1 MKILASFVGRLSV
14 SRKLMLIY
22 LLDLTTVIFITS
34 ILISESYIAINFA
47 RKEIVGN
54 AYIEQVRD
62 ALFAIVST
70 HDGEKDVNLPKAAE
84 SIRHAEEVHGANMG
98 TAALA
103 ENFNVSLDRLAQAQ
117 DKASASRQALV
128 DGRKLLTRIG
138 DQSNLILDPD
148 LDSYYTMS
156 LTILRFPDLLDQL
169 LSYTDLAGSG
179 DQTQYLIS
187 QGRLSALLDGIASDY
202 QAAYA
207 GNPAKTLPAQLDAT
221 RLQLLDA
228 LRDLLAVK
236 LEDNAELVAKRDAA
250 ITAAVAAWHG
260 TATTLDRL
268 LKARVDTLVHRMW
281 EHLGMAAALL
291 GLILYLVFYVARQ
304 IALPLRRLAD
314 VADRV
319 QATNDY
325 NLRAHWESGDEIG
338 QLVTGFNTMLE
349 RLDRERLI
357 QQELA
362 AQKRASAAQR
372 ELIEA
377 IPIPLLV
384 TSIPEHRVLHANAQ
398 AADWVTAETSDPWG
412 TGLDR
417 NARARFF
424 QRLSDEG
431 TAHEFEARWNGPS
444 GPAWALVSASQLRY
458 QGEDAVLATFAPI
471 NTIKRLEERLRL
483 WATIF
488 EATSEGILVLGPDN
502 TILQA
507 NAAVARATGYRVDE
521 MVSHDTAFLA
531 PRLKTTGV
539 ETRLVSLV
547 ARQGSWQGEI
557 WLRKKSGEET
567 PQWLVLNTVRDD
579 QGNPSHVIAL
589 FVDITERIEQEKKI
603 RHLAHHDALTGLPN
617 RLLFDERLSLSL
629 ENSRR
634 HGQRLALLFID
645 LDRFKNINDSL
656 GHHVGDGLLRSV
668 ATRLGA
674 AVRAGDTVCRQ
685 GGDEFVVILDAV
697 EDVDEVAHIV
707 ERRLIPLILQP
718 HEVDGVA
725 LHISCS
731 VGIAV
736 YPEDADNMDALMRH
750 ADTAM
755 YSAKAQGRNNF
766 QFFSEEMNRL
776 AVDRLNT
783 ENHLQDALKNEEFEL
798 HVQPIVNCATGKVV
812 SVEALLRWRQPDLGL
827 IPPTQFIPIAEEN
840 GQIHEIGRW
849 VLTEACR
856 LFRHMS
862 ASSIGALPIAINVS
876 AKQFRRGEFAATVD
890 SILQANGMPPE
901 YLQIELTES
910 LMMTE
915 SEQNLVEIH
924 RLKAL
929 GIGLSLDDFG
939 TGYSSLSYLNL
950 LPVDKLK
957 IDRSF
962 VSDMIADPADMAITR
977 AIVGLGRTL
986 GLRVVAEGVEYPEE
1000 LKALHDIGCDEVQGY
1015 LITRP
1020 LPLHEFEAW
1029 YREKLAAPWRA
1040 TCGFEG

>member
-34 ILISESYIAINFA
+34 ILINESYIAINFA

-62 ALFAIVST
+62 SLFAIVSA
-70 HDGEKDVNLPKAAE
+70 HDGQDAVNLAQAAD
-84 SIRHAEEVHGANMG
+84 SIRRAEDTYGAKMG

-103 ENFNVSLDRLAQAQ
+103 ENFNGALARLGQAK
-117 DKASASRQALV
+117 DTAAASRQALL

-187 QGRLSALLDGIASDY
+187 QGRLSALLDGITSDY

-207 GNPAKTLPAQLDAT
+207 GNPSRTLPAELDAT
-221 RLQLLDA
+221 RLKLLDA

-236 LEDNAELVAKRDAA
+236 LEDNAQLVAGRDAA
-250 ITAAVAAWHG
+250 ITATVAAWQG
-260 TATTLDRL
+260 TATTLDAL
-268 LKARVDTLVHRMW
+268 LKARVDSLVRRMW

-304 IALPLRRLAD
+304 IAVPLRRLAD

-362 AQKRASAAQR
+362 AQQRAGAAQR

-398 AADWVTAETSDPWG
+398 AAAWVTAETSDPWG
-412 TGLDR
+412 AGLDR
-417 NARARFF
+417 SARARFF

-431 TAHEFEARWNGPS
+431 IAHEFEARWNGPS
-444 GPAWALVSASQLRY
+444 GPSWALLSASQLRY
-458 QGEDAVLATFAPI
+458 QGENAILATFAPI

-488 EATSEGILVLGPDN
+488 EATSEGILVLSPDN
-502 TILQA
+502 VILQA
-507 NAAVARATGYRVDE
+507 NAASARATGYRVDE
-521 MVSHDTAFLA
+521 MLGQDAAFLA
-531 PRLKTTGV
+531 PRHKTTGV

-547 ARQGSWQGEI
+547 TQQGSWQGEI
-557 WLRKKSGEET
+557 WLRTKSGDEA
-567 PQWLVLNTVRDD
+567 PQWLVLNTVRDE
-579 QGNPSHVIAL
+579 QGMPSHVIAL

-603 RHLAHHDALTGLPN
+603 RHLAHHDTLTGLPN

-629 ENSRR
+629 ENSKR

-656 GHHVGDGLLRSV
+656 GHHIGDGLLRSV
-668 ATRLGA
+668 ATRLTA

-707 ERRLIPLILQP
+707 ERRLIPQILQT
-718 HEVDGVA
+718 HEIDGIA

-736 YPEDADNMDALMRH
+736 YPDDADNMDALMRH

-766 QFFSEEMNRL
+766 QFFSDEMNRL

-783 ENHLQDALKNEEFEL
+783 ENHLQDALKNGEFEL
-798 HVQPIVNCATGKVV
+798 HMQPIVNCATGKVV
-812 SVEALLRWRQPDLGL
+812 SVEALLRWRQPALGL
-827 IPPTQFIPIAEEN
+827 IPPAQFIPIAEET
-840 GQIHEIGRW
+840 GQIHDIGRW

-856 LFRHMS
+856 LYRHMS
-862 ASSIGALPIAINVS
+862 ASSIGPLPIAINVS
-876 AKQFRRGEFAATVD
+876 AKQFRRGDFAAMVAA
-890 SILQANGMPPE
+890 ILEANGMPPE

-915 SEQNLVEIH
+915 SERNLVEIH
-924 RLKAL
+924 RLKAM

-950 LPVDKLK
+950 LPIDKLK

-986 GLRVVAEGVEYPEE
+986 GLRVVAEGVEYAEE
-1000 LKALHDIGCDEVQGY
+1000 LKALHEIGCDEVQGY
-1015 LITRP
+1015 LIARP

-1029 YREKLAAPWRA
+1029 YSDRHFAPWRA
-1040 TCGFEG
+1040 DFGYER